1 MMDRKEKKPEW
12 VPKGGGA
19 AFASHVLEGVTKVHS
34 ETAGNTNN
42 LTPSL
47 PPRRRRLKVN
57 DYVQGVLSRNRT
69 ILAQTITLIESN
81 QAAHMEMAQEVLK
94 QLLPYT
100 GNSIRVGITGVP
112 GAGKSTLIEALGTM
126 LCDKGKHVAVLAVD
140 PSSTVTGGSIL
151 GDKTRMEML
160 SRNPNAFIRP
170 SASGGTLGGV
180 NRKSRET
187 MLICEAAGFDVI
199 LVETV
204 GVGQSEVTVR
214 SMVDFFLLV
223 MLTGGGDE
231 LQGIKKG
238 VIELADAILV
248 NKADGSNKQRALAA
262 KAEFNRILHYLQP
275 VTEGWFPKAFTCSAL
290 TGEGMA
296 EIWEVIQEFQ
306 SNTSQSGVF
315 KQRRQKQ
322 TINWTYTMVE
332 DYLRSSFFN
341 HPEVNRLI
349 PVIETALVTGE
360 MSATMAAKQLLKTF
374 EEASLK
380 NRDDE
385 GLFR

>member
-1 MMDRKEKKPEW
+1 MDKNEKKPEW
-12 VPKGGGA
+12 VPEGGGA
-19 AFASHVLEGVTKVHS
+19 EFASRVLEGVTGEHS
-34 ETAGNTNN
+34 E
-42 LTPSL
+42 LTDTIRVSALPL
-47 PPRRRRLKVN
+47 PPRRRRLSVSY
-57 DYVQGVLSRNRT
+57 YVQGVLSKNRT
-69 ILAQTITLIESN
+69 IIAQTITLVESN
-81 QAAHMEMAQEVLK
+81 NAKHLETAQEVLK

-100 GNSIRVGITGVP
+100 GNSIRIGITGVP

-126 LCDKGKHVAVLAVD
+126 LCEQGNRVAVLAVD

-151 GDKTRMEML
+151 GDKTRMDML

-248 NKADGSNKQRALAA
+248 NKADGENKQRALTA

-275 VTEGWFPKAFTCSAL
+275 ITEGWFPQAYTCSVL
-290 TGEGMA
+290 TGEGIA
-296 EIWEVIQEFQ
+296 EMWQVIQDFR
-306 SNTSQSGVF
+306 SKTSESGVF
-315 KQRRQKQ
+315 SQRRRKQ
-322 TINWTYTMVE
+322 TIDWMYTMVE
-332 DYLRSSFFN
+332 DYLRTSFFN
-341 HPEVNRLI
+341 HPEVSRFI
-349 PVIETALVTGE
+349 PVIEKALVNGE
-360 MSATMAAKQLLKTF
+360 MSATMGAKQLLKTY
-374 EEASLK
+374 EEV
-380 NRDDE
+380 
-385 GLFR
+385 

>member
-1 MMDRKEKKPEW
+1 MMDKNEKKPEW
-12 VPKGGGA
+12 VPEGGGA
-19 AFASHVLEGVTKVHS
+19 EFASRVLEGVTGEHS
-34 ETAGNTNN
+34 E
-42 LTPSL
+42 LTDTIRVSALPL
-47 PPRRRRLKVN
+47 PPRRRRLSVSY
-57 DYVQGVLSRNRT
+57 YVQGVLSKNRT
-69 ILAQTITLIESN
+69 IIAQTITLVESN
-81 QAAHMEMAQEVLK
+81 NAKHLETAQEVLK

-100 GNSIRVGITGVP
+100 GNSIRIGITGVP

-126 LCDKGKHVAVLAVD
+126 LCEQGNRVAVLAVD

-151 GDKTRMEML
+151 GDKTRMDML

-248 NKADGSNKQRALAA
+248 NKADGENKQRALTA

-275 VTEGWFPKAFTCSAL
+275 ITEGWFPQAYTCSVL
-290 TGEGMA
+290 TGEGIA
-296 EIWEVIQEFQ
+296 EMWQVIQDFR
-306 SNTSQSGVF
+306 SKTSESGVF
-315 KQRRQKQ
+315 SQRRRKQ
-322 TINWTYTMVE
+322 TIDWMYTMVE
-332 DYLRSSFFN
+332 DYLRTSFFN
-341 HPEVNRLI
+341 HPEVSRFI
-349 PVIETALVTGE
+349 PVIEKALVNGE
-360 MSATMAAKQLLKTF
+360 MSATMGAKQLLKTY
-374 EEASLK
+374 EEV
-380 NRDDE
+380 
-385 GLFR
+385 